1 LAAREASIE
10 GQGVEGHPD
19 MRLINIKDPTEQV
32 NFRQAVLRG
41 LGRAQGLYFP
51 QSFDELGDMPGL
63 LRQPFVAR
71 SAAVLNHL
79 IGDEIE
85 EATLGRMV
93 ASAFDFPVG
102 VTDPDASNGH
112 VHALELF
119 HGPSLAFKDFGAR
132 FMARCLAEFHD
143 GGPMTIL
150 TATSGDTG
158 AAVAHAYHGQP
169 GIQVVILYPKGR
181 ISPLQEKLFC
191 TLGGNVH
198 TVAVDSDFD
207 TCQQLVKQAF
217 EDDEIKEGLG
227 LNSANSINIARL
239 LAQVCYYF
247 EGAAA
252 ARSVEDLVIS
262 VPSGNF
268 GNVTAGLIARRIGLP
283 FKRIIAA
290 TNANDTVPRFLASG
304 HWDPNP
310 TVETIT
316 NAMDISLPNN
326 FPRVLELGERHRL
339 ALKTLLSSFAL
350 DDDETR
356 AAMIA
361 LHHHGYL
368 ADPHSALA
376 WAALDR
382 SLEAGEEGLFL
393 CTAHPAKFL
402 EVIEESLG
410 IAVPLPEELAA
421 VRHKAVLSSTIEGS
435 FPALRRELASLA

>member
-1 LAAREASIE
+1 
-10 GQGVEGHPD
+10 

-41 LGRAQGLYFP
+41 LGRAQGLFFP
-51 QSFDELGDMPGL
+51 QRFDELDDLDAL
-63 LRQPFVAR
+63 LKLPFVPR
-71 SAAVLNHL
+71 SAAVLHHL
-79 IGDEIE
+79 IAGEIE
-85 EATLGRMV
+85 KSTLESMI
-93 ASAFDFPVG
+93 ASAFDFPVE
-102 VTDPDASNGH
+102 VTDLDASGGR

-132 FMARCLAEFHD
+132 FMARCLTEFHD

-198 TVAVDSDFD
+198 TIAVDSDFD

-217 EDDEIKEGLG
+217 EDDELKEGLG

-252 ARSVEDLVIS
+252 SRSVADLVFS

-283 FKRIIAA
+283 YKRIIAA

-339 ALKTLLSSFAL
+339 PLTTLLSSFAL

-356 AAMIA
+356 AAMVA
-361 LHHHGYL
+361 LHGQGYL
-368 ADPHSALA
+368 SDPHSALA

-382 SLEAGEEGLFL
+382 SLEAGEEGAFL

-402 EVIEESLG
+402 EVIEETLG
-410 IAVPLPEELAA
+410 IEVPLPEELAA
-421 VRHKAVLSSTIEGS
+421 VRDKAVLSSTIEGTL
-435 FPALRRELASLA
+435 PALKRELASLP

>member
-1 LAAREASIE
+1 
-10 GQGVEGHPD
+10 
-19 MRLINIKDPTEQV
+19 MRLLNIKDPGEQV
-32 NFRQAVLRG
+32 SFREAVLRG
-41 LGRAQGLYFP
+41 LGRRQGLFFP
-51 QSFDELGDMPGL
+51 DRFETLSDVPNLLLLPFVPRSVAVLQHLLGDE
-63 LRQPFVAR
+63 VD
-71 SAAVLNHL
+71 AATV
-79 IGDEIE
+79 E
-85 EATLGRMV
+85 RMV
-93 ASAFDFPVG
+93 ISAFDFPI
-102 VTDPDASNGH
+102 ASPALGDR

-158 AAVAHAYHGQP
+158 AAVAHAYVGQP
-169 GIQVVILYPKGR
+169 GIQVVILYPQGR

-198 TVAVDSDFD
+198 TIAVDADFD
-207 TCQQLVKQAF
+207 TCQRLVKQSF
-217 EDDEIKEGLG
+217 EDPEIKEGLG

-247 EGAAA
+247 EAGAA
-252 ARSVEDLVIS
+252 VESIENTVLS

-283 FKRIIAA
+283 YKRIIAA
-290 TNANDTVPRFLASG
+290 TNVNDTVPRFLASG

-326 FPRVLELGERHRL
+326 FPRVLELGERHGVPL
-339 ALKTLLSSFAL
+339 QSLLSAQAL

-356 AAMIA
+356 AAMRT
-361 LHHHGYL
+361 LQQRGYL

-382 SLEAGEEGLFL
+382 SLEADEEGVFL
-393 CTAHPAKFL
+393 CTAHPAKFM
-402 EVIEESLG
+402 EVIEETLALE
-410 IAVPLPEELAA
+410 IPLPAELAA
-421 VRHKAVLSSTIEGS
+421 VRDKAVLSHTIPGD
-435 FPALRRELASLA
+435 FNALKRELTAVC